1 MQSTLETLGQLERRL
16 HVAVPLQQIEGEI
29 DKRLARLAKT
39 VKVPGF
45 RPGHVPLKMVAAQYG
60 PQVRSDVISDA
71 VQTSFNEAVREQNL
85 RVAGY
90 PRIEPSPNKTTTE
103 GALEFSAVFEVYPE
117 VTVGDISPST
127 IERPRVEI
135 TPADIDRTLDVLR
148 RQRAKYLPVDDGAQ
162 AGDRVKVDFTGT
174 IDGVEFPGGQA
185 KDFDITVGEGRMLPE
200 FETAITG
207 MKTGETKS
215 FALTFPADYH
225 GKEVAGKEARFV
237 LTATSVTRPDV
248 PPLDSAF
255 ATAFGIKSGK
265 VEDLRAEVESNLKL
279 ELKRKLSTVLRDQA
293 MRALREKTQL
303 ALPKSLVE
311 MEAGQLMRRMA
322 ANLQQQGMKAEDI
335 KLNPDMFRPQAEDR
349 VALGLIIGELART
362 QGLQP
367 RPDQVKAMVQEIAQ
381 TYEQPDA
388 VVRWH
393 YEKPERL
400 ADFEAMAIE
409 QNVVEWVLGKAQV
422 KDVPTSFEALMGPS
436 KA

>member
-1 MQSTLETLGQLERRL
+1 MQSTLESLGQLERRL

-45 RPGHVPLKMVAAQYG
+45 RPGHVPMKMVAQQYG

-71 VQTSFNEAVREQNL
+71 VQASFNDAVKEQNL

-90 PRIEPSPNKTTTE
+90 PRIEPASDKAAAE
-103 GALEFSAVFEVYPE
+103 GTLEFSAVFEIYPE
-117 VTVGDISPST
+117 VSVGDIAGAT
-127 IERPRVEI
+127 IDRPKVEI
-135 TPADIDRTLDVLR
+135 TDADIDRTVDVLR
-148 RQRAKYLPVDDGAQ
+148 KQRAKYHPADDGART
-162 AGDRVKVDFTGT
+162 GDRVKVDFTGS

-200 FETAITG
+200 FEAAVAE
-207 MKTGETKS
+207 MKPGETKA
-215 FALTFPADYH
+215 FPLTFPADYH
-225 GKEVAGKEARFV
+225 GKEVAGKQAQFS
-237 LTATSVTRPDV
+237 LTATSIARPEV

-265 VEDLRAEVESNLKL
+265 VEDLRAEVASNLRL
-279 ELKRKLSTVLRDQA
+279 ELKRKVESALRDQA
-293 MRALREKTQL
+293 MKALREKTQL
-303 ALPKSLVE
+303 ALPRSLVE
-311 MEAGQLMRRMA
+311 MEASQLARRMA
-322 ANLQQQGMKAEDI
+322 ANLQQQGMKPEDI
-335 KLNPDMFRPQAEDR
+335 KLSADMFRPQAEER
-349 VALGLIIGELART
+349 VALGLIISELVRT
-362 QGLQP
+362 QNLSP
-367 RPDQVKAMVQEIAQ
+367 RPEQVKAMVQEIAQ
-381 TYEQPDA
+381 TYEQPEA

-409 QNVVEWVLGKAQV
+409 HNVVEWVLGKAQV
-422 KDVPTSFEALMGPS
+422 KDVPASFEEIMGPS